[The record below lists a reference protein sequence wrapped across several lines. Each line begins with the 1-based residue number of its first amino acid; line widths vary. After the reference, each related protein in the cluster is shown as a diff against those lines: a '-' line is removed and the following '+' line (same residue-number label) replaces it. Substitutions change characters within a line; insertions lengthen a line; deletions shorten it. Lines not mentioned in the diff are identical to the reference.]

1 MIDTALAL
9 REAGHDVVVQT
20 LPEERQ
26 VVLAAGLE
34 HRPIAP
40 EVCTLTLADYAG
52 SNPLAQLRRTLDC
65 WSQRAPYEIA
75 DLRQSVAELAPDL
88 LVVDANCW
96 GAAAFAEGRPGPWAM
111 FLPYVLPVPSP
122 QTPAFGPGFAPPRNA
137 LDRLRD
143 RVVWAVQRRAAKPAV
158 KRLNTLRADLGVP
171 TLRSVSDVYQR
182 ADSLIYLTAEP
193 FEYPR
198 QEWPRGVHQVGP
210 GLWAPPGEAPGWLA
224 DLPHPRVLVSIS
236 TEFQDDSAIID
247 AALAGLAGEPGSV
260 IVTSAAVDP
269 DQFRSPGSTVP
280 GLPSPGLAAPGGN
293 VRIERF
299 LPHAAVV
306 PQVDV
311 VVTHGGMGT
320 VQRALAAGVP
330 LVVVPWGRD
339 QAETARRVLRC
350 GAGPVVR
357 PGKLTPERLR
367 RAVREAQSCTAGA
380 QAVAEGFAAAGGAD
394 RAADLLTDLLA
405 DSPPAVRGNLIERG
419 CKAGFQA

>member
-1 MIDTALAL
+1 MSRILIYTSPARGHLYPMMDTALAL
-9 REAGHDVVVQT
+9 RDAGHDVTVQT
-20 LPEERQ
+20 LPAERE
-26 VVLAAGLE
+26 VVTGVGIA
-34 HRPIAP
+34 HRPISPAI
-40 EVCTLTLADYAG
+40 CDMTLADYLG

-65 WSQRAPYEIA
+65 WSQRAPYEVD
-75 DLRQSVAELAPDL
+75 DLRRSVAEVAPDL

-96 GAAAFAEGRPGPWAM
+96 GAAAFAESRSEPWAM

-122 QTPAFGPGFAPPRNA
+122 DTPAFGPGFAPPRNA

-143 RVVWAVQRRAAKPAV
+143 RLVWAVQHRAGQPAV
-158 KRLNTLRADLGVP
+158 TRLNAIRADLRVP
-171 TLRSVSDVYQR
+171 ALRTVSDIYQR

-198 QEWPRGVHQVGP
+198 TDWPRGVHQVGP
-210 GLWAPPGEAPGWLA
+210 GLWAPPGESPDWLSGLA
-224 DLPHPRVLVSIS
+224 HPRVLVSIS

-247 AALAGLAGEPGSV
+247 AALEGLAEEPGSV
-260 IVTSAAVDP
+260 IVSSAAVDP
-269 DQFRSPGSTVP
+269 ETFSPTGEH
-280 GLPSPGLAAPGGN
+280 

-339 QAETARRVLRC
+339 QSETARRVELS
-350 GAGPVVR
+350 GAGVMVR
-357 PGKLTPERLR
+357 PGRLTPERLR
-367 RAVREAQSCTAGA
+367 DAVREAQTCKSGA
-380 QAVAEGFAAAGGAD
+380 RKVAEGFAAAGGGKRSAELVSQVLTK
-394 RAADLLTDLLA
+394 AATA
-405 DSPPAVRGNLIERG
+405 
-419 CKAGFQA
+419 

>member
-1 MIDTALAL
+1 MSRILIYTSPARGHLYPIMDTAIAL
-9 REAGHDVVVQT
+9 RDAGHDVIVQT
-20 LPEERQ
+20 LPDERD

-34 HRPIAP
+34 HRAISP
-40 EVCTLTLADYAG
+40 EVCRLTLADYTG

-65 WSQRAPYEIA
+65 WSQRAPHEVA
-75 DLRQSVAELAPDL
+75 DLRLSVAEVAPDL

-96 GAAAFAEGRPGPWAM
+96 GAAAFAEGWSGPWAM

-143 RVVWAVQRRAAKPAV
+143 RVVWAVQRRAGAPAV
-158 KRLNTLRADLGVP
+158 TRLNTLRAELGVP
-171 TLRSVSDVYQR
+171 PLGSVSDVYQR
-182 ADSLIYLTAEP
+182 ADALIYLTAEP

-198 QEWPRGVHQVGP
+198 QEWPPGVHQVGP
-210 GLWAPPGEAPGWLA
+210 GLWAPPGEEPSWLA
-224 DLPHPRVLVSIS
+224 DLPHPRVLVSVS
-236 TEFQDDSAIID
+236 TEFQDDAAIID
-247 AALAGLAGEPGSV
+247 AALAGLSGEPGSV

-269 DQFRSPGSTVP
+269 DQFS
-280 GLPSPGLAAPGGN
+280 AAGDN

-306 PQVDV
+306 AQMDV

-339 QAETARRVLRC
+339 QSETARRVARC
-350 GAGPVVR
+350 GAGTVVR
-357 PGKLTPERLR
+357 PGKLSPERIR
-367 RAVREAQSCTAGA
+367 DAVREAQSCA
-380 QAVAEGFAAAGGAD
+380 AVAQSVAAGFAAAGGPR
-394 RAADLLTDLLA
+394 RAAEVLTGLLPSGA
-405 DSPPAVRGNLIERG
+405 ANSPSGVAVDRS
-419 CKAGFQA
+419 